1 MDNNQTFVAYYMQ
14 NKTLSS
20 IQEAFKDVEKYSKDI
35 LQNKYL
41 MKESPIKSNINYVI
55 NVPSNSLPK
64 QEYSKG
70 RGLINV
76 NLEKVLDVI
85 ENMEDNDDIRIQIQ
99 YVTRII
105 KQLDLLYKNGY
116 ISNNKRKVIVL
127 FRSVLKLNCDN
138 SVFSHK
144 QLEEFKKI
152 LNLLRGYE
160 TDDTNLV
167 LSVEKD
173 LREAGLRTMV
183 SWE

>member
-14 NKTLSS
+14 NKTLSP
-20 IQEAFKDVEKYSKDI
+20 IHETFKDTEKHNKDI

-41 MKESPIKSNINYVI
+41 KKENPTKSNINYII
-55 NVPSNSLPK
+55 NVPSNSLTK

-70 RGLINV
+70 KGIINV
-76 NLEKVLDVI
+76 NLDKVLDVI

-99 YVTRII
+99 CVTRII

-116 ISNNKRKVIVL
+116 ISNSKRKVIVL

-138 SVFSHK
+138 SVFSDK

-152 LNLLRGYE
+152 LNLIRGYE
-160 TDDTNLV
+160 TEDTNLV

>member
-14 NKTLSS
+14 KNDLPSS
-20 IQEAFKDVEKYSKDI
+20 HESFKDVVKH
-35 LQNKYL
+35 L
-41 MKESPIKSNINYVI
+41 MKENPIKSNFNYVI
-55 NVPSNSLPK
+55 TVPFNPSAK

-70 RGLINV
+70 KGIINV
-76 NLEKVLDVI
+76 NLDKMLDVI

-105 KQLDLLYKNGY
+105 KQLDILYKNGY

-138 SVFSHK
+138 SVFSDK

-152 LNLLRGYE
+152 LKLIRGYE
-160 TDDTNLV
+160 TEDTNLV

>member
-1 MDNNQTFVAYYMQ
+1 M
-14 NKTLSS
+14 
-20 IQEAFKDVEKYSKDI
+20 
-35 LQNKYL
+35 
-41 MKESPIKSNINYVI
+41 
-55 NVPSNSLPK
+55 
-64 QEYSKG
+64 
-70 RGLINV
+70 
-76 NLEKVLDVI
+76 LEVI
-85 ENMEDNDDIRIQIQ
+85 EKMEDNDDIRIQIQ

-105 KQLDLLYKNGY
+105 KQLDILYKNGY

-138 SVFSHK
+138 SVFSDK

-152 LNLLRGYE
+152 LKLIRGYE
-160 TDDTNLV
+160 TEDTNLV

>member
-14 NKTLSS
+14 KNDPPSS
-20 IQEAFKDVEKYSKDI
+20 HESFKDVVKHDKDI

-41 MKESPIKSNINYVI
+41 MKENPIKSNLNYVI
-55 NVPSNSLPK
+55 TVPFNPSAK

-70 RGLINV
+70 KGIINV
-76 NLEKVLDVI
+76 NLDKMLDVI

-105 KQLDLLYKNGY
+105 KQLDILYKNGY

-127 FRSVLKLNCDN
+127 FRSILKLNCDN
-138 SVFSHK
+138 SVFSDK

-152 LNLLRGYE
+152 LKLIRGYE
-160 TDDTNLV
+160 TEDTNLV